1 MADLHSRREE
11 RDPLFFALVMSTL
24 ASTLVQLPRSYLPME
39 RPVVR
44 KLAQVRLFMHL
55 VYQSYLNLPLDYS

>member
-1 MADLHSRREE
+1 MADLRSRREE

-39 RPVVR
+39 RPIVR
-44 KLAQVRLFMHL
+44 KLAQVGLSMRF
-55 VYQSYLNLPLDYS
+55 QG